1 MVVVSG
7 LEPESVAYKAT
18 ALTFVLHDYKGE
30 RFYSLTSLSI
40 LSYNRDKVKF
50 LIKESTSSPLDL
62 ILVCQSGVEYFSFA

>member
-30 RFYSLTSLSI
+30 RFTLSLLYLFYHTI
-40 LSYNRDKVKF
+40 E
-50 LIKESTSSPLDL
+50 IKSNS
-62 ILVCQSGVEYFSFA
+62 